1 MPHIDTKECS
11 ACWRVRPAAAY
22 HRDRSKPYGLA
33 SQCRDCRRD
42 AREPAVPAV
51 AAPYAVAVPDPEET
65 AEAEL
70 LQAALAVVRAD
81 AALARAVQVQAEA
94 IMHERRVRER
104 MRDMLAR
111 GAA

>member
-11 ACWRVRPAAAY
+11 ACWRVKPVAAY
-22 HRDRSKPYGLA
+22 HRDRTKPHGLA
-33 SQCRDCRRD
+33 SQCRDCRRE
-42 AREPAVPAV
+42 ARSPAVTLR
-51 AAPYAVAVPDPEET
+51 AAPYGAGVPDPEET

-81 AALARAVQVQAEA
+81 AALARAVQTQAEA
-94 IMHERRVRER
+94 IAHERRVRER
-104 MRDMLAR
+104 MRDLLAR